1 MRHAGLLCAVLLAAG
16 CQKDPVDRDV
26 RVLDTPGEA
35 AARAQAATNLG
46 GQHDPR
52 VAPALVRATRAPEQ
66 EVRCAAA
73 VALVGQ
79 PAADAVPALVA
90 MLATRL
96 PGRECAIEPLGKT
109 RDARAL
115 APLVGEAAR
124 RDTRALE
131 ALGGMGTMAVD
142 PLVNLLRKATDPR
155 DVEAYTRAVLVAG
168 GTGAFEPLQA
178 LLLENDRQT
187 KANAAFA
194 LGRLGDPRALD
205 LLVKAAD
212 TGLGPAPAALARLG
226 KPGLEALVA
235 RLDHPRPWQR
245 DLALLALAQAN
256 DPAVVPLL
264 EQAMHSDKPQVAD
277 GSASVLA
284 TLAGLAPPPPGVTV
298 DAALKAPALAAL
310 QKEGEAG
317 DTHALA
323 VDIDHYL
330 QQPDGEDTLVEMLE
344 MHGDERLAA
353 AFLRSPSTRLHEAA
367 NEWSRQ
373 TGKPVCADPAGCLVA
388 APATQP

>member
-1 MRHAGLLCAVLLAAG
+1 MRHAGLLCAMLLAAG

-52 VAPALVRATRAPEQ
+52 VAPALVRATHAPEQ

-73 VALVGQ
+73 TALGGQ
-79 PAADAVPALVA
+79 AAADAVPALVA

-96 PGRECAIEPLGKT
+96 PGRECAIEPLAKT
-109 RDARAL
+109 RDPRAI

-131 ALGGMGTMAVD
+131 ALGGMGPMAVD

-168 GTGAFEPLQA
+168 GKDAFEPLQA

-212 TGLGPAPAALARLG
+212 TGLGPAPAALAHLG
-226 KPGLEALVA
+226 APGLQALVA

-245 DLALLALAQAN
+245 DLALLALAQAS

-330 QQPDGEDTLVEMLE
+330 QQPDGEDTLIEMLE

-373 TGKPVCADPAGCLVA
+373 TGKPVCADPNGCE
-388 APATQP
+388 APAPQP